1 MKQRFNKVLCLTFV
15 FALMSFAIL
24 NVSAAGDTLAF
35 PGAEGGGKYSLGAR
49 GNDSIEVYHVTN
61 LDASGEGSFVD
72 AVSKPG
78 RIIVFDV
85 GGFIEVSGDIRIKSS
100 NLTILGQTAP
110 GDGITIVGGS
120 VTLDAGVH
128 DVIIRFIKVRP
139 TDKNG
144 GEFDGIGGRNNKN
157 IIFDHISTSWCIDEL
172 LTLYAGNRDY
182 ENPGGEGNHL
192 TAQYTL
198 ASESLRM
205 SNHIKG
211 AHGYGAIIGGTKA
224 TYINN
229 LFAHHDSRSPRLDR
243 QLEGTE
249 VSNNIIYNWGQTNSA
264 YGAEPYDANILTS
277 KIPCSINWIGNY
289 YKFGPSTRE
298 SLKYRIFDVQSPR
311 ADGDPKSQ
319 FYLSGNYVSGSTTIT
334 NDNKLGLNNAAGAD
348 LLNEPVDMGDYS
360 YEPVSASEAYER
372 VLSNVGSVLPKRDA
386 IDARIINDVKYGTGR
401 VINNASEVGGLIKP
415 QKTVRQFVIQSEW
428 LTENG
433 LSGKN
438 DNDIIESGKYAGY
451 TVIEAY
457 VNEFT
462 AEQLKIPPTN
472 PEIVVQSPAIAS
484 LENSIKGLS
493 VDNSKWTVVKE
504 GETVSYKASAF
515 PVGNTQIVKCEIYDG
530 NILIS
535 QFDSDR
541 IDTELS
547 LDAGTHYLTSRA
559 YNNKDEATQSTTSI
573 VYVTP
578 TEEPGSYKTAEIG
591 SCTYKGKGGASM
603 DKNGVYTI
611 FGSGKIMTEK
621 ESDSSTSAADSC
633 EFMYKKVSGDFDITV
648 RAEQIPK
655 FENLQLNGLMVRASL
670 DSNDM
675 FAMIGDGWAKYGE
688 NVKIITR
695 KFKNAA
701 KSFEYFK
708 NESGQDCDNEK
719 AGYSA
724 PKYMRIQRS
733 GNSLIFSV
741 SNSGKDWTDNGRLSQ
756 TVIFDSLPD
765 TLYVGLATDTA
776 SGVSVKEYFSM
787 AKFSRLT
794 LNGVSDV
801 EVKEGAVPFYDA
813 DFDSGE
819 WYVPK
824 GAEINDYSNH
834 NINGNYGTI
843 LMNWSSEEA
852 VRSFNPQ
859 SEGEINISADFCFE
873 KYKSDSV
880 NEKAGYRFSLKGEGS
895 DGETKN
901 LITSYA
907 QMTHGFYIN
916 YIGEKDANG
925 NENSIP
931 DIAPDSNRTSEFNT
945 WYKIMTSLD
954 YTTGK
959 GKITYFPYTE
969 YNSLSGTY
977 TLGDAIFEYEFEFDT
992 TIMLSSISFQRLGG
1006 YRTYIDNVSV
1016 SMRELMYLDGGKL
1029 IVDRPFEDAELWI
1042 AEYNLDGSLKNSIN
1056 YSINKGETKEFD
1068 IPSGEKSK
1076 AFLWNGNQEPLCGE
1090 LRIN

>member
-1 MKQRFNKVLCLTFV
+1 MKKRLINVLCLTFV
-15 FALMSFAIL
+15 FAFMVSAAL
-24 NVSAAGDTLAF
+24 NVSAEGNTLAF

-49 GNDSIEVYHVTN
+49 GYDSIEVYHVTN
-61 LDASGEGSFVD
+61 LEASGEGSFVD

-85 GGFIEVSGDIRIKSS
+85 GGFIEVSDDIRIKNS

-157 IIFDHISTSWCIDEL
+157 IIFDHISTSWCVDEL
-172 LTLYAGNRDY
+172 LTLYAGMRDY

-224 TYINN
+224 TYVNN

-277 KIPCSINWIGNY
+277 KIPCSINWVGNY
-289 YKFGPSTRE
+289 YKYGPSTRE

-311 ADGDPKSQ
+311 VDGDPKSQ
-319 FYLSGNYVSGSTTIT
+319 FYLSDNYVSGSTSVT

-348 LLNEPVDMGDYS
+348 LLDKPVDMGDYS

-386 IDARIINDVKYGTGR
+386 VDARIINDVKYGTGR

-415 QKTVRQFVIQSEW
+415 RKTVRQFVIPAEW

-433 LSGKN
+433 LSDKN

-457 VNEFT
+457 VNECT
-462 AEQLKIPPTN
+462 VEQLKTPPTN

-484 LENSIKGLS
+484 LNNNIKGLS
-493 VDNSKWTVVKE
+493 VENSKWTVVKE
-504 GETVSYKASAF
+504 GETVNYRASAF
-515 PVGNTQIVKCEIYDG
+515 PVGDTKIVKCEIYDG
-530 NILIS
+530 NTLIA
-535 QFDSDR
+535 QFDSDS

-547 LDAGTHYLTSRA
+547 LEAGTHYLTSRV
-559 YNNKDEATQSTTSI
+559 YNDKDEATQSTTSI

-578 TEEPGSYKTAEIG
+578 AEAPGSYKTAEIG

-603 DKNGVYTI
+603 DENGVYTI

-621 ESDSSTSAADSC
+621 EPGSSTGTADSC
-633 EFMYKKVSGDFDITV
+633 EFMYKEVSGDFDITV

-670 DSNDM
+670 DSKDM

-695 KFKNAA
+695 KSKNAA

-741 SNSGKDWTDNGRLSQ
+741 SNSGKDWTDNGRLPQ
-756 TVIFDSLPD
+756 TVVFNSLPD
-765 TLYVGLATDTA
+765 TLFVGLATDTA

-801 EVKEGAVPFYDA
+801 EVKEGAVPFYDT

-819 WYVPK
+819 WYIPK
-824 GAEINDYSNH
+824 GAEINDYSNS

-852 VRSFNPQ
+852 TRSFNPQ
-859 SEGEINISADFCFE
+859 NEGEIKISADFCFE

-880 NEKAGYRFSLKGEGS
+880 NEKAGYRFSLKGDGS

-907 QMTHGFYIN
+907 QMTRGFYIN
-916 YIGEKDANG
+916 YVGEKDANG
-925 NENSIP
+925 NEISIP
-931 DIAPDSNRTSEFNT
+931 DIVPESDQASEFNT
-945 WYKIMTSLD
+945 WYNVQATLD

-959 GKITYFPYTE
+959 GKILYLPYTE
-969 YNSLSGTY
+969 YNSLSNTY
-977 TLGDAIFEYEFEFDT
+977 TLGDAIFEYEFNFDT
-992 TIMLSSISFQRLGG
+992 TIKLSSISFQRLGG

-1016 SMRELMYLDGGKL
+1016 SLRELMYLDNGKI

-1042 AEYNLDGSLKNSIN
+1042 AEYNLNGTLKNSTT
-1056 YSINKGETKEFD
+1056 YSINKGETKEYD
-1068 IPSGEKSK
+1068 IPGGEKVK
-1076 AFLWNGNQEPLCGE
+1076 AFLWNGNQDPLCGE
-1090 LRIN
+1090 LQIK

>member
-1 MKQRFNKVLCLTFV
+1 MKKRLINVLCLTFV
-15 FALMSFAIL
+15 FAFMVSAAL
-24 NVSAAGDTLAF
+24 NVSAAGNTLAF

-49 GNDSIEVYHVTN
+49 GYDSIEVYHVTN
-61 LDASGEGSFVD
+61 LEASGEGSFVD

-85 GGFIEVSGDIRIKSS
+85 GGFIEVSDDIRIKNS

-144 GEFDGIGGRNNKN
+144 GEFDGIGGRNNEN
-157 IIFDHISTSWCIDEL
+157 IIFDHISTSWCVDEL
-172 LTLYAGNRDY
+172 LTLYAGMRDY

-224 TYINN
+224 TYVNN

-277 KIPCSINWIGNY
+277 KIPCSINWVGNY
-289 YKFGPSTRE
+289 YKYGPSTRE

-311 ADGDPKSQ
+311 VDGDPKSQ
-319 FYLSGNYVSGSTTIT
+319 FYLSDNYVSGSTSVT

-348 LLNEPVDMGDYS
+348 LLDKPVDMGDYS

-386 IDARIINDVKYGTGR
+386 VDARIINDVKYGTGR

-415 QKTVRQFVIQSEW
+415 RKTVRQFVIPAEW

-433 LSGKN
+433 LSDKN

-457 VNEFT
+457 VNECT
-462 AEQLKIPPTN
+462 VEQLKTPPTN

-484 LENSIKGLS
+484 LNNNIKGLS
-493 VDNSKWTVVKE
+493 VENSKWTVVKE
-504 GETVSYKASAF
+504 GETVNYRASAF
-515 PVGNTQIVKCEIYDG
+515 PVGDTKIVKCEIYDG
-530 NILIS
+530 NTLIA
-535 QFDSDR
+535 QFDSDS

-547 LDAGTHYLTSRA
+547 LEAGTHYLTSRV
-559 YNNKDEATQSTTSI
+559 YNDKDEATQSTTSI

-578 TEEPGSYKTAEIG
+578 AEEPGSYKTAEIG

-603 DKNGVYTI
+603 DENGVYTI

-621 ESDSSTSAADSC
+621 EPGSSTGTADSC
-633 EFMYKKVSGDFDITV
+633 EFMYKEVSGDFDITV

-670 DSNDM
+670 DSKDM

-695 KFKNAA
+695 KSKNAA

-741 SNSGKDWTDNGRLSQ
+741 SNSGKDWTDNGRLPQ
-756 TVIFDSLPD
+756 TVVFNSLPD
-765 TLYVGLATDTA
+765 TLFVGLATDTA

-801 EVKEGAVPFYDA
+801 EVKEGAVPFYDT
-813 DFDSGE
+813 DFDNSE
-819 WYVPK
+819 WYIPK
-824 GAEINDYSNH
+824 GAEINDYSNS
-834 NINGNYGTI
+834 NINGNYGAI

-852 VRSFNPQ
+852 SRSFNPQ
-859 SEGEINISADFCFE
+859 NKGEINISADFCFE

-880 NEKAGYRFSLKGEGS
+880 NEKAGYRFSLKGDGS

-907 QMTHGFYIN
+907 QMTRGFYIN
-916 YIGEKDANG
+916 YVGEKDANG

-931 DIAPDSNRTSEFNT
+931 DIAPESNRTSEFNT
-945 WYKIMTSLD
+945 WYNVQATLD

-959 GKITYFPYTE
+959 GKILYLPYTE
-969 YNSLSGTY
+969 YNSLSNTY
-977 TLGDAIFEYEFEFDT
+977 TLGDAIFEYEFNFDT
-992 TIMLSSISFQRLGG
+992 TIKLSSISFQRLGG

-1016 SMRELMYLDGGKL
+1016 SLRELMYLDNGKL

-1042 AEYNLDGSLKNSIN
+1042 AEYNLNGTLKNSTT
-1056 YSINKGETKEFD
+1056 YSINKGETKEYD
-1068 IPSGEKSK
+1068 IPGGEKVK
-1076 AFLWNGNQEPLCGE
+1076 AFLWNGNQDPLCGE
-1090 LRIN
+1090 LQIK

>member
-1 MKQRFNKVLCLTFV
+1 MKQRFNKVLCLIFV

-85 GGFIEVSGDIRIKSS
+85 GGVIEVSGDIRIKSS

-348 LLNEPVDMGDYS
+348 LLNEPVDMGEYS
-360 YEPVSASEAYER
+360 YEPVSAAEAYER
-372 VLSNVGSVLPKRDA
+372 ILDNVGAVLPKRDA

-415 QKTVRQFVIQSEW
+415 QKTFRQFMIPEEW
-428 LTENG
+428 LIENG
-433 LSGKN
+433 LSDKK

-457 VNEFT
+457 VDEFT
-462 AEQLKIPPTN
+462 AEHLKIHPTN

-515 PVGNTQIVKCEIYDG
+515 PVGDTQIVKCEIYDG

-611 FGSGKIMTEK
+611 YG
-621 ESDSSTSAADSC
+621 
-633 EFMYKKVSGDFDITV
+633 YK
-648 RAEQIPK
+648 
-655 FENLQLNGLMVRASL
+655 
-670 DSNDM
+670 
-675 FAMIGDGWAKYGE
+675 
-688 NVKIITR
+688 
-695 KFKNAA
+695 
-701 KSFEYFK
+701 
-708 NESGQDCDNEK
+708 
-719 AGYSA
+719 
-724 PKYMRIQRS
+724 
-733 GNSLIFSV
+733 
-741 SNSGKDWTDNGRLSQ
+741 
-756 TVIFDSLPD
+756 
-765 TLYVGLATDTA
+765 
-776 SGVSVKEYFSM
+776 
-787 AKFSRLT
+787 
-794 LNGVSDV
+794 
-801 EVKEGAVPFYDA
+801 
-813 DFDSGE
+813 
-819 WYVPK
+819 
-824 GAEINDYSNH
+824 
-834 NINGNYGTI
+834 
-843 LMNWSSEEA
+843 
-852 VRSFNPQ
+852 
-859 SEGEINISADFCFE
+859 
-873 KYKSDSV
+873 
-880 NEKAGYRFSLKGEGS
+880 
-895 DGETKN
+895 
-901 LITSYA
+901 
-907 QMTHGFYIN
+907 
-916 YIGEKDANG
+916 
-925 NENSIP
+925 
-931 DIAPDSNRTSEFNT
+931 
-945 WYKIMTSLD
+945 
-954 YTTGK
+954 
-959 GKITYFPYTE
+959 
-969 YNSLSGTY
+969 
-977 TLGDAIFEYEFEFDT
+977 
-992 TIMLSSISFQRLGG
+992 
-1006 YRTYIDNVSV
+1006 
-1016 SMRELMYLDGGKL
+1016 
-1029 IVDRPFEDAELWI
+1029 
-1042 AEYNLDGSLKNSIN
+1042 
-1056 YSINKGETKEFD
+1056 
-1068 IPSGEKSK
+1068 
-1076 AFLWNGNQEPLCGE
+1076 
-1090 LRIN
+1090 

>member
-1 MKQRFNKVLCLTFV
+1 MKKRPKNVLCATFA
-15 FALMSFAIL
+15 FALMVCAAV
-24 NVSAAGDTLAF
+24 NVSAAENTLAF

-49 GNDSIEVYHVTN
+49 GNDSIEIYHVTN

-85 GGFIEVSGDIRIKSS
+85 GGFIEVSDDIRIKNS

-120 VTLDAGVH
+120 VTLDSGVH

-224 TYINN
+224 TYVNN

-277 KIPCSINWIGNY
+277 KIPCSINWVGNY
-289 YKFGPSTRE
+289 YKYGPSTRE

-311 ADGDPKSQ
+311 VDGDPKSQ
-319 FYLSGNYVSGSTTIT
+319 FYLSDNYVSGSTSVT

-348 LLNEPVDMGDYS
+348 LLDKPVDMGDYS

-386 IDARIINDVKYGTGR
+386 VDARIINDVKYGTGR

-415 QKTVRQFVIQSEW
+415 RKTVRQFVIPAEW

-433 LSGKN
+433 LSEKN

-457 VNEFT
+457 VNECT
-462 AEQLKIPPTN
+462 VEQLKTPPTN

-484 LENSIKGLS
+484 LNNNIKGLS
-493 VDNSKWTVVKE
+493 VENSKWTVVKE
-504 GETVSYKASAF
+504 GEKVNYKASAF
-515 PVGNTQIVKCEIYDG
+515 PVGDTKIVKCEIYDG
-530 NILIS
+530 NTLIA
-535 QFDSDR
+535 QFNSDS

-547 LDAGTHYLTSRA
+547 LEAGTHYLTSRV
-559 YNNKDEATQSTTSI
+559 YNDKDEATQSTTSI

-578 TEEPGSYKTAEIG
+578 VEEPGSYKTAEIG

-603 DKNGVYTI
+603 DENGVYTL

-621 ESDSSTSAADSC
+621 EPGSNTETADSC
-633 EFMYKKVSGDFDITV
+633 EFMYKEVSGDFDITV

-670 DSNDM
+670 DSKDM
-675 FAMIGDGWAKYGE
+675 FAMIGDGWVKYGE

-695 KFKNAA
+695 KSKNAA

-724 PKYMRIQRS
+724 PKYMRIQRI

-741 SNSGKDWTDNGRLSQ
+741 SNSGKDWTDNGRLPQ
-756 TVIFDSLPD
+756 TVAFNSLPD
-765 TLYVGLATDTA
+765 TLFVGLATDTA

-801 EVKEGAVPFYDA
+801 EVKEGAVPFYDT
-813 DFDSGE
+813 DFDNSE

-824 GAEINDYSNH
+824 GAEINDYSNG

-852 VRSFNPQ
+852 SRSFNTQ
-859 SEGEINISADFCFE
+859 NKGEINISADFCFE

-901 LITSYA
+901 LISSYA

-916 YIGEKDANG
+916 YVGKKDANG
-925 NENSIP
+925 NEISIP
-931 DIAPDSNRTSEFNT
+931 DIAPDSNRTSEFNK
-945 WYKIMTSLD
+945 WYKIEAVLNYQTGEGILK
-954 YTTGK
+954 YT
-959 GKITYFPYTE
+959 PYAE
-969 YNSLSGTY
+969 YNSLSNTY
-977 TLGDAIFEYEFEFDT
+977 TLGETIFEYKFNFDT
-992 TIMLSSISFQRLGG
+992 ALKFSSLSFQRLGG

-1016 SMRELMYLDGGKL
+1016 YPRKLMFLDREKL
-1029 IVDRPFEDAELWI
+1029 VVDRPFEDAKLWI
-1042 AEYNLDGSLKNSIN
+1042 IAYNNDGAVENSMS
-1056 YSINKGETKEFD
+1056 YSVNKDESGTFD
-1068 IPSGEKSK
+1068 LLIGDKIK
-1076 AFLWNGNQEPLCGE
+1076 AFLWDENQEPLCQE
-1090 LRIN
+1090 LQVK

>member
-1029 IVDRPFEDAELWI
+1029 IVDRTFEEAVLWI
-1042 AEYNLDGSLKNSIN
+1042 A
-1056 YSINKGETKEFD
+1056 
-1068 IPSGEKSK
+1068 
-1076 AFLWNGNQEPLCGE
+1076 
-1090 LRIN
+1090 

>member
-1 MKQRFNKVLCLTFV
+1 MER
-15 FALMSFAIL
+15 
-24 NVSAAGDTLAF
+24 AG
-35 PGAEGGGKYSLGAR
+35 Y
-49 GNDSIEVYHVTN
+49 DSIEIYHVTN
-61 LDASGEGSFVD
+61 LEASGEGSFVD

-157 IIFDHISTSWCIDEL
+157 IIFDHISTSWCVDEL
-172 LTLYAGNRDY
+172 LTLYAGMRDY

-224 TYINN
+224 TYVNN

-264 YGAEPYDANILTS
+264 YGAEPYDVNILTS
-277 KIPCSINWIGNY
+277 KIPCSINWVGNY
-289 YKFGPSTRE
+289 YKYGPSTRE

-311 ADGDPKSQ
+311 VDGDPKSQ
-319 FYLSGNYVSGSTTIT
+319 FYLSDNYVSGSTSVT

-348 LLNEPVDMGDYS
+348 LLDKPVDMGDYS

-415 QKTVRQFVIQSEW
+415 RKTVRQFVIPAEW

-433 LSGKN
+433 LSDKN

-457 VNEFT
+457 VNECT
-462 AEQLKIPPTN
+462 VEQLKTPPTN
-472 PEIVVQSPAIAS
+472 PEIIVQSPAIAS
-484 LENSIKGLS
+484 LENNVKGLS
-493 VDNSKWTVVKE
+493 VENSKWTVVKE
-504 GETVSYKASAF
+504 GETVNYRASAF
-515 PVGNTQIVKCEIYDG
+515 PVGDTKIVKCEIYDG
-530 NILIS
+530 NTLIA
-535 QFDSDR
+535 QFDSDS
-541 IDTELS
+541 IDTELFLES
-547 LDAGTHYLTSRA
+547 GTHYLTSRV
-559 YNNKDEATQSTTSI
+559 YNDKDESTQSTTSI

-578 TEEPGSYKTAEIG
+578 AEEPGSYKTAEIG

-603 DKNGVYTI
+603 DENGVYTI

-621 ESDSSTSAADSC
+621 EPGSSTGTADSC
-633 EFMYKKVSGDFDITV
+633 EFMYKEVSGDFDITV

-670 DSNDM
+670 DSKDM

-695 KFKNAA
+695 KSKNGS

-741 SNSGKDWTDNGRLSQ
+741 SNSGKDWTDNGRLPQ
-756 TVIFDSLPD
+756 TVEYNSLPD
-765 TLYVGLATDTA
+765 TLFVGLATDTA

-801 EVKEGAVPFYDA
+801 EVKEGAVPFYDT

-819 WYVPK
+819 WYIPK
-824 GAEINDYSNH
+824 GAEINDYSNS

-852 VRSFNPQ
+852 TRSFNPQ
-859 SEGEINISADFCFE
+859 NEGEIKISADFCFE

-880 NEKAGYRFSLKGEGS
+880 NEKAGYRFSLKGDGS
-895 DGETKN
+895 NSETKN

-907 QMTHGFYIN
+907 QMTRGFYIN
-916 YIGEKDANG
+916 YVGENDANG
-925 NENSIP
+925 NENSVP
-931 DIAPDSNRTSEFNT
+931 DIAPDSDQKSEFNT
-945 WYKIMTSLD
+945 WYNVQATLD

-959 GKITYFPYTE
+959 GKILYLPYTE
-969 YNSLSGTY
+969 YNSLSNTY
-977 TLGDAIFEYEFEFDT
+977 TLGDAIFEYEFNFDT
-992 TIMLSSISFQRLGG
+992 TIKLSSISFQRLGG

-1016 SMRELMYLDGGKL
+1016 SLRELMYLDNGKL

-1042 AEYNLDGSLKNSIN
+1042 AEYNLNGTLKNSTT
-1056 YSINKGETKEFD
+1056 YSINKGETKEYD
-1068 IPSGEKSK
+1068 IPGGEKVK
-1076 AFLWNGNQEPLCGE
+1076 AFLWNGNQTPLCGE
-1090 LRIN
+1090 LQIK